1 MKADP
6 MDLRLDIE
14 RRKYYTTHDFN
25 RDHDVS
31 NMDDCLDSR
40 SERPTEI
47 FSKCL
52 KKSLKSMKKRS
63 RSSSSSSSASSS
75 KSQKEVSP
83 LKSDFK
89 EEGLKTQLNVKEI
102 QKHCDRGRARGGFQ
116 IQICGQSWNRDS
128 YQENSSQC
136 NPTNMTKNDNWDPE
150 YTPKSK
156 KYYLHDVRESHV
168 EGKWMDNRGRGNLS
182 RGRARF
188 IIRKANSSP
197 NSKGS
202 KWAQFNGEQKGD
214 TEQVHQGD
222 RNLT

>member
-31 NMDDCLDSR
+31 NMDDFLDSR

-52 KKSLKSMKKRS
+52 KKSLYVFLLLSHLSMIFDQQTTVIYSVAPFRKSMKKRS

-102 QKHCDRGRARGGFQ
+102 QKHCDRGRARGGFVSKLQ
-116 IQICGQSWNRDS
+116 VNKIF
-128 YQENSSQC
+128 EN
-136 NPTNMTKNDNWDPE
+136 
-150 YTPKSK
+150 
-156 KYYLHDVRESHV
+156 L
-168 EGKWMDNRGRGNLS
+168 
-182 RGRARF
+182 
-188 IIRKANSSP
+188 
-197 NSKGS
+197 
-202 KWAQFNGEQKGD
+202 
-214 TEQVHQGD
+214 
-222 RNLT
+222 